1 MRLRF
6 LWDGWYSWPLV
17 LCRTCRKGENT
28 GESVE
33 GMRLKR
39 VRRLGS
45 DRNREDVGVAEGS
58 MGLNGVRDE
67 AKETEV
73 AARGTAVERVGGRE
87 SRRAS
92 EGGIRGILSRSVR
105 PLFSTRVK

>member
-1 MRLRF
+1 
-6 LWDGWYSWPLV
+6 
-17 LCRTCRKGENT
+17 
-28 GESVE
+28 
-33 GMRLKR
+33 MRLKR

-92 EGGIRGILSRSVR
+92 EGGIRGILSRSIG
-105 PLFSTRVK
+105 LSLSTRER

>member
-1 MRLRF
+1 M
-6 LWDGWYSWPLV
+6 
-17 LCRTCRKGENT
+17 
-28 GESVE
+28 
-33 GMRLKR
+33 LKR

-45 DRNREDVGVAEGS
+45 DCSREDVGLAEGS

-67 AKETEV
+67 TKETEV

-105 PLFSTRVK
+105 LPLSTRVWRVMKTHSRELNEQMLPQADRD